1 MRDPADFDSFY
12 AATARRVV
20 GHVSAMT
27 GDRAE
32 AEDAVAEAYARAWE
46 RWGKVSR
53 YGDPE
58 GWVRSV
64 AWRISVSSWRKSVSR
79 SAAHRRHGPPGDAPG
94 LSPDSVAVIAALR
107 RIPASQRHAVVLYHI
122 VGLTVEE

>member
-1 MRDPADFDSFY
+1 MRDPDDFDAFY
-12 AATARRVV
+12 TATARRVV

-32 AEDAVAEAYARAWE
+32 AEDAVAGAYARAWE

-53 YGDPE
+53 YEDPE

-64 AWRISVSSWRKSVSR
+64 ACGSV
-79 SAAHRRHGPPGDAPG
+79 
-94 LSPDSVAVIAALR
+94 
-107 RIPASQRHAVVLYHI
+107 
-122 VGLTVEE
+122 